1 MASPAA
7 TAASTITLEVLRYRP
22 GQDQTPA
29 FQAYQVPYRE
39 DWVVLDALNYIK
51 DQVDG
56 TVSYRWSCRMGV
68 CGSCGMM
75 INGVPRLSCA
85 AFLKEYYPG
94 AVRVEP
100 LAHFPIERDLVI
112 ALDDFM
118 AKLSAVKPWIIRHD
132 VAPAGREF
140 RQTPAELDRYKQFS
154 MCINCLLCYAACP
167 VYELE
172 PRFVGPAAIALA
184 ARYNLDPRDQGRGER
199 QEIVAGPDGVWDCT
213 LVGECTTVCPKDVD
227 PAGAIQQG
235 KLAGA
240 LDWVKRAV
248 LPWGKP

>member
-1 MASPAA
+1 MTSP
-7 TAASTITLEVLRYRP
+7 TITLEVLRYRP
-22 GQDQTPA
+22 GRDQAPV

-51 DQVDG
+51 DQMDG

-75 INGVPRLSCA
+75 VNGAPKLSCA
-85 AFLKEYYPG
+85 AFLKDYYP
-94 AVRVEP
+94 ATVRVEP

-112 ALDDFM
+112 AQDDFM
-118 AKLSAVKPWIIRHD
+118 QKLSAVKPWIIRED
-132 VAPAGREF
+132 ERPLTEGEY
-140 RQTPAELDRYKQFS
+140 RQTPVELDRYKQFS

-172 PRFVGPAAIALA
+172 PHFVGPAAIALA
-184 ARYNLDPRDQGRGER
+184 ARYNMDSRDEGREQR

-227 PAGAIQQG
+227 PASAIQQG
-235 KLAGA
+235 KLSSA
-240 LDWVKRAV
+240 LDWVKGV
-248 LPWGKP
+248 MLPWGKR

>member
-1 MASPAA
+1 
-7 TAASTITLEVLRYRP
+7 
-22 GQDQTPA
+22 
-29 FQAYQVPYRE
+29 
-39 DWVVLDALNYIK
+39 
-51 DQVDG
+51 
-56 TVSYRWSCRMGV
+56 
-68 CGSCGMM
+68 M
-75 INGVPRLSCA
+75 INGAPKLSCA
-85 AFLKEYYPG
+85 AFLKDYYPA

-112 ALDDFM
+112 VLDDFM
-118 AKLSAVKPWIIRHD
+118 QKLSAVKPWIIRED
-132 VAPAGREF
+132 ERPLSDGEY
-140 RQTPAELDRYKQFS
+140 RQTPVEQDRYKQFS

-184 ARYNLDPRDQGRGER
+184 ARYNLDSRDQGRAQR

-235 KLAGA
+235 KLSSAV
-240 LDWVKRAV
+240 DWVKGVV
-248 LPWGKP
+248 LPWGKR